1 MDGGEA
7 RYHQLRFV
15 SLMKSSAAKASES
28 LRRPLQ
34 EIKSHPLEGVPSA
47 VSLLGV
53 TETWNILAPTNG
65 THLYPQP
72 LATSEIS
79 GSVNTL
85 LLLKGPLA
93 EGRSALATSSNC
105 LPFGRKGDDGT
116 GSRKHQ
122 GIWTVSYHIYHSL
135 LTPLQLQAHCSYL
148 AASSVGSKQM
158 TSPWSYRDEIQ

>member
-15 SLMKSSAAKASES
+15 SLMKSPASES
-28 LRRPLQ
+28 LRRLLQ

-53 TETWNILAPTNG
+53 TETWNIPAPTDG

-72 LATSEIS
+72 LATSQTS
-79 GSVNTL
+79 GSVNKL

-93 EGRSALATSSNC
+93 EGHSALATSSNW
-105 LPFGRKGDDGT
+105 LPFGHKGDNGT
-116 GSRKHQ
+116 GSRKYQ
-122 GIWTVSYHIYHSL
+122 GIWTVSYHIYHFL
-135 LTPLQLQAHCSYL
+135 LTPLQLQAHRSYL
-148 AASSVGSKQM
+148 SVGSKYM
-158 TSPWSYRDEIQ
+158 TSPWSHHDEIQ